1 MAEISEVILKKPET
15 ESQIWGTGR
24 RKSAAA
30 RVNIKPGTGKI
41 EVNGKAP
48 RDYFSRQAQIAKML
62 MPLKVT
68 DRETRYDVLAN
79 VVGGGIGGQADA
91 IRLGLAR
98 ALEKAEPNLRG
109 QLKRAGMLTR
119 DARVKESK
127 KYGQKRARKKF
138 QFSKR

>member
-1 MAEISEVILKKPET
+1 MAEISEVIAKKPKAEPD
-15 ESQIWGTGR
+15 IWGTGR
-24 RKSAAA
+24 RKCSTA
-30 RVNIKPGTGKI
+30 RVKIARGTGKI

-48 RDYFSRQAQIAKML
+48 KDYFIRQAQIARMGL
-62 MPLKVT
+62 PLKVT
-68 DRETRYDVLAN
+68 DRENRYDVIAT
-79 VVGGGIGGQADA
+79 VIGGGISGQSDA
-91 IRLGLAR
+91 VRLGLAR

-109 QLKRAGMLTR
+109 VLKRAGMLTR